1 MIPGMTLSR
10 WGSPLLATVPTDRS
24 ARISKEAV
32 DLSRMENELLLDSH
46 QSGGIN
52 NTLGRSFHQTWITR
66 DAMVGRCTVFNAT
79 PNGELA
85 MGMVERNEIARK
97 THGSA

>member
-1 MIPGMTLSR
+1 
-10 WGSPLLATVPTDRS
+10 
-24 ARISKEAV
+24 
-32 DLSRMENELLLDSH
+32 MENKSLLDSH

-66 DAMVGRCTVFNAT
+66 DAMVGQIRFNAT